1 MANSA
6 SNIFSSPISVPA
18 CDSWGYIRAEGSGSV
33 SLIDGSGI
41 SSVARKSA
49 GLYGVSFSSPASF
62 GGGAYV
68 VLMTPETEGYQT
80 VITAT
85 DGWLT
90 SVANGGA
97 TATGRTHGVEI
108 GTWDISSPQQTSP
121 GGYTASLKDIPGLR
135 VNFAA
140 FALKTNTDTYSEQV
154 VNYLKSSED
163 FLGSDWGKTPAQG
176 SQTTNIV
183 QLSEQY
189 RVQERTPNELSK
201 IFVMTGDAAGSGT
214 NYISQAA
221 DVGNRTMTF
230 SAFAK
235 AGTGVTLWLY
245 IGGNGN
251 NFSGR
256 YNLENRT
263 ATTAGSVTSPGFAT
277 AAISDV
283 GDGWKRCSLT
293 FNTPLS
299 PTMLILPGH
308 ANGMNGNTVIVSGAQ
323 LEEGSVA
330 TEYIKTTDTQVLGDQ
345 DIRKRLVPGAS
356 GFGVT
361 GATYNSHLP
370 NLLSKRSAVAYGTI
384 VACPAASNATN
395 PIVSL
400 EGSYNIKTVTAQ
412 SNAEYI
418 VEFLNP
424 LKDSNYCVIVCGEQ
438 EPINSNPDWSE
449 VGEYPLFHVL
459 RGTNSSRKS
468 ANQFSIVKLHQNSAD
483 NSWGRRSERYQ
494 RGFRDRIHFMV
505 FGGGTYGQP

>member
-1 MANSA
+1 
-6 SNIFSSPISVPA
+6 
-18 CDSWGYIRAEGSGSV
+18 
-33 SLIDGSGI
+33 
-41 SSVARKSA
+41 
-49 GLYGVSFSSPASF
+49 
-62 GGGAYV
+62 
-68 VLMTPETEGYQT
+68 
-80 VITAT
+80 
-85 DGWLT
+85 
-90 SVANGGA
+90 
-97 TATGRTHGVEI
+97 
-108 GTWDISSPQQTSP
+108 
-121 GGYTASLKDIPGLR
+121 
-135 VNFAA
+135 
-140 FALKTNTDTYSEQV
+140 
-154 VNYLKSSED
+154 
-163 FLGSDWGKTPAQG
+163 
-176 SQTTNIV
+176 
-183 QLSEQY
+183 
-189 RVQERTPNELSK
+189 
-201 IFVMTGDAAGSGT
+201 
-214 NYISQAA
+214 
-221 DVGNRTMTF
+221 
-230 SAFAK
+230 
-235 AGTGVTLWLY
+235 
-245 IGGNGN
+245 
-251 NFSGR
+251 
-256 YNLENRT
+256 
-263 ATTAGSVTSPGFAT
+263 
-277 AAISDV
+277 
-283 GDGWKRCSLT
+283 
-293 FNTPLS
+293 
-299 PTMLILPGH
+299 MLILPGH

-412 SNAEYI
+412 SNAEYT